1 MSEVCDYKLWN
12 ATTCMSYDKSSPL
25 HLKAFKSEKKKKKE
39 KQIYKVVWN

>member
-25 HLKAFKSEKKKKKE
+25 HLKAFKSEKKRKKKNRFT
-39 KQIYKVVWN
+39 K